1 VGNNLDKNFT
11 LCRTSQF
18 TSADLILWGQGDM
31 PGTKVKKR
39 AGIQSVVIGM
49 GVLDALA
56 NLGDARPLAA
66 IVKACGLSPSQ
77 THRYLA
83 SLTEAGMVKQDANG
97 DYDLG
102 PAALTLG
109 LSALARIDVFK
120 IADEKI
126 SAYCAATGS
135 TVLLAALGPVGP
147 TIVRWHMGR
156 PPIVTSL
163 GLGSVLSV
171 LHSATG
177 QIFLAYRPDQELE
190 ALVGAELVQSPTM
203 DADALQRL
211 KDKVRAEGKA
221 EVGGTLIPGLN
232 AKAYPIFDMQG
243 HAILAATLVTAAG
256 RGEQA
261 GCQAARKLR
270 AVCEDISG
278 AVGGRPPANG

>member
-1 VGNNLDKNFT
+1 MLGAGL
-11 LCRTSQF
+11 
-18 TSADLILWGQGDM
+18 
-31 PGTKVKKR
+31 KKR

-49 GVLDALA
+49 RVLDTLA
-56 NLGDARPLAA
+56 DLGGAKPLAA
-66 IVKACGLSPSQ
+66 IVKGCGLSPSQ

-102 PAALTLG
+102 SAALKLG
-109 LSALARIDVFK
+109 LSAMGRIDVFR
-120 IADEKI
+120 IADDMLT
-126 SAYCAATGS
+126 AFCASTGS

-147 TIVRWHMGR
+147 IIVRWHVGR

-177 QIFLAYRPDQELE
+177 QIFLAFRPEQETE
-190 ALVGAELVQSPTM
+190 ALVTAELDQSP
-203 DADALQRL
+203 ALDDNAVQKL
-211 KDKVRAEGKA
+211 KEKVRSEGRA

-232 AKAYPIFDMQG
+232 AKAYPIFDLQG
-243 HAILAATLVTAAG
+243 HAILSATLVTAAG

-261 GCQAARKLR
+261 GCQSARKLR
-270 AVCEDISG
+270 AVCEAISR
-278 AVGGRPPANG
+278 AVGGHPPEN

>member
-1 VGNNLDKNFT
+1 
-11 LCRTSQF
+11 
-18 TSADLILWGQGDM
+18 M
-31 PGTKVKKR
+31 PGTTVKKR

-109 LSALARIDVFK
+109 LSALGRIDVFR
-120 IADEKI
+120 IADEKL
-126 SAYCAATGS
+126 SAFCSATGS
-135 TVLLAALGPVGP
+135 TVLLAALGPAGP
-147 TIVRWHMGR
+147 IIVRWHVGR

-177 QIFLAYRPDQELE
+177 QIFLAFRPEQETE
-190 ALVGAELVQSPTM
+190 GLVAAELVQSPSLDIAAVELM
-203 DADALQRL
+203 KA
-211 KDKVRAEGKA
+211 KVRADGNA
-221 EVGGTLIPGLN
+221 IVGGTLIPGLN
-232 AKAYPIFDMQG
+232 AKAYPIFDLQS
-243 HAILAATLVTAAG
+243 HAILSATLVTAAG

-261 GCQAARKLR
+261 GCQSARKLR
-270 AVCEDISG
+270 AVCEDISL
-278 AVGGRPPANG
+278 AVGGHPPSA